1 MTIKTKDFD
10 TFSQG
15 IVSSTSSSG
24 PFKRIIVA
32 LKILNVVH
40 KKPRHQGW
48 ESLRWANQEQAEEC
62 TRESTA
68 SALSSSS
75 LFPLQPNPEKN
86 FALKQRKPFF
96 RLDKIVF
103 DRIFWK
109 LRLNW
114 DWWYKTPAW
123 WESWLRRPN
132 WLFEVFLLWTGRSW
146 LTRLSYLSLLSL
158 HGT

>member
-40 KKPRHQGW
+40 LELKNLDIKAEKVYGGQTKSKQKSVQGKALHQRC
-48 ESLRWANQEQAEEC
+48 LRPLYFPSNQ
-62 TRESTA
+62 TLR
-68 SALSSSS
+68 
-75 LFPLQPNPEKN
+75 KI

-103 DRIFWK
+103 DQIF
-109 LRLNW
+109 
-114 DWWYKTPAW
+114 
-123 WESWLRRPN
+123 
-132 WLFEVFLLWTGRSW
+132 
-146 LTRLSYLSLLSL
+146 
-158 HGT
+158 

>member
-24 PFKRIIVA
+24 PFKRII
-32 LKILNVVH
+32 LECCSFET

-48 ESLRWANQEQAEEC
+48 ESLRWANQEQEEEC

-75 LFPLQPNPEKN
+75 LFPLQPNPEEN
-86 FALKQRKPFF
+86 ICFEATEALF

-103 DRIFWK
+103 DRIFWR
-109 LRLNW
+109 LPLNW
-114 DWWYKTPAW
+114 VWWYKTPAW
-123 WESWLRRPN
+123 WESWLRRPT